1 MMLFTFSFDK
11 TELGLSLSSHVFVG
25 KGSQRPKKNII
36 SMIKKPK
43 IQHDFAS
50 ISPTNSRADA
60 GSAMSCIGSKYRG
73 IGCHS

>member
-1 MMLFTFSFDK
+1 
-11 TELGLSLSSHVFVG
+11 
-25 KGSQRPKKNII
+25 
-36 SMIKKPK
+36 MIKKPK